1 MLLNM
6 LRCADGKSNMLYIE
20 THSHTQIQVLLHSA
34 VTVWIKATFPSILI
48 LKVERGSQVQI
59 FFVVS
64 SGWFFL
70 FTQTIL
76 IHQNHELHV
85 TSRKAIS
92 GLRVKIFTVVSFHI
106 TLLPACVP
114 PPVLLAL
121 ISLTRSLLVLTPL
134 C

>member
-1 MLLNM
+1 MPLNM

-64 SGWFFL
+64 SGWFF
-70 FTQTIL
+70 
-76 IHQNHELHV
+76 
-85 TSRKAIS
+85 
-92 GLRVKIFTVVSFHI
+92 
-106 TLLPACVP
+106 C
-114 PPVLLAL
+114 
-121 ISLTRSLLVLTPL
+121 SLKQS
-134 C
+134 